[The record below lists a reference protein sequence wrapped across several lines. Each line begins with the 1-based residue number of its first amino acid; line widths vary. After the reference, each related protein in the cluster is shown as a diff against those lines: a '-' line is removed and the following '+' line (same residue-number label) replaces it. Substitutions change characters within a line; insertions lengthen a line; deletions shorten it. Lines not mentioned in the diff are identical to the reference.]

1 MQFVLLRRL
10 LRRRGPLAFEDV
22 QAQRSILI
30 LTVYLVAIFALH
42 IAAMMAFE
50 NMSLGAAAWLTATTV
65 TTVGYGDVSAASA
78 AGRWSTVIL
87 LYIGGIFAL
96 AKGAGDYFDYRASRR
111 QRMLNGRWRWDMED
125 HVLLVNAPR
134 PGAVQYFDTLI
145 RQFAETDWG
154 KNRRILILTDAW
166 SEGLPPEMQE
176 LGVMHVHGSGA
187 HEGMLAAADAA
198 SAAVII
204 VLAEDNSSQQADSVA
219 FDIVHR
225 ARAVNATCPIVA
237 ECVDDRNRDRL
248 REAGATSV
256 VRPMRGYPEMM
267 VRAVVAPGSEFILED
282 LFDAHG
288 DECRRY
294 EIAIKGVSWGQ
305 LASTLMLKGI
315 GTAIAFEQ
323 AADGA
328 IEINPRPDRMVAA
341 RALHVIAKEGHAAT
355 DDEVRRVA
363 KGVADAPS

>member
-1 MQFVLLRRL
+1 MLFVSLRRM
-10 LRRRGPLAFEDV
+10 LRRRGPQAFEDV
-22 QAQRSILI
+22 QAQRSILK
-30 LTVYLVAIFALH
+30 LTVYLVVIFALH
-42 IAAMMAFE
+42 SAAMMTFE
-50 NMSLGAAAWLTATTV
+50 HMSLGSAAWLTASTV

-78 AGRWSTVIL
+78 AGQWSTVIL

-111 QRMLNGRWRWDMED
+111 ERMLRGRWRWHMED

-145 RQFAETDWG
+145 RQFAEIDWG
-154 KNRRILILTDAW
+154 RNRRILILTDAW
-166 SEGLPPEMQE
+166 PEGLPAELQE
-176 LGVMHVHGSGA
+176 LGAVHVHGSGA
-187 HEGMLAAADAA
+187 QEGMLALADAA

-204 VLAEDNSSQQADSVA
+204 VLAEDHVAQQADSIA
-219 FDIVHR
+219 FDVVHR
-225 ARAVNATCPIVA
+225 ARAINSNCSIVA
-237 ECVDDRNRDRL
+237 ECGDDRNRARL

-267 VRAVVAPGSEFILED
+267 VRAVVSPGSEFILED
-282 LFDAHG
+282 LFDARG

-294 EIAIKGVSWGQ
+294 EISVDGLTWGQ

-315 GTAIAFEQ
+315 GTAIAFEK

-328 IEINPRPDRMVAA
+328 IEINPRPEQVVTA
-341 RALHVIAKEGHAAT
+341 RALHIIAKEGHTASAE
-355 DDEVRRVA
+355 DVRRIA
-363 KGVADAPS
+363 NGAAAG